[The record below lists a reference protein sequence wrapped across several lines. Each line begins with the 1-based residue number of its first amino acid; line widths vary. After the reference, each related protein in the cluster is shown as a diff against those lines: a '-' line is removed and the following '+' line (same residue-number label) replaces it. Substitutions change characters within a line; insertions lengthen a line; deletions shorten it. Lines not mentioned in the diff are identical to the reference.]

1 MLNFNIKD
9 MKKFIYLLLVV
20 GLTFATSCKKGFL
33 DQVPND
39 RLTLDETFKTRSTA
53 ERFLNNIYSQIPDE
67 FGQRNPDESRNA
79 GVWTGAAD
87 EAEFVWGFNQANN
100 VNIGSWDANTGF
112 VNSYWNNFYRGIR
125 SASFF
130 MANIDKVTED
140 ITPQITVQYKN
151 EARALRAIYYFYLVR
166 AFGPVIILGDNVVE
180 PDAPSESVQLPRSS
194 MEECVAYIASELEAA
209 AANLP
214 TVAANDNNYGRINK
228 GMALSYRLQA
238 YLLAASPLYNGNSD
252 LAALKNKDGK
262 QLVSQTADA
271 SKWKRA
277 SDAYKAYITQFVPST
292 YSLYRKNDGAG
303 VFSPYLSCR
312 DLFIDKFNS
321 EIIMSRLDASIEG
334 RQYELT
340 PYHNGKNSEVRG
352 SGGLSATQGQVDAFF
367 MANGLSINDVGS
379 GYQTTGTTLYQPV
392 GSPQATDTFNQWVN
406 REPRFYV
413 NITYHNSVWLNTTFG
428 NIITEMNNNGNSGK
442 ATGGND
448 YSVTGYIVRKAMGL
462 GNWHENNRPNILYR
476 VGNLFLDYVEAL
488 NESTPGDADILLYLN
503 QIRSRAGIPTY
514 GSGTGQIAAPT
525 TQDAMREAIRKER
538 RVELA
543 FENVRYF
550 DTRRWKIAETTD
562 NGPMYG
568 LNVTQNLPAFF
579 TKTVFENRVF
589 TKRHYLFPIP
599 SKDVNSD
606 NLMVQ
611 NPGW

>member
-1 MLNFNIKD
+1 
-9 MKKFIYLLLVV
+9 MKKYIYVSLLV

-53 ERFLNNIYSQIPDE
+53 ERFLNNVYSLIPDE
-67 FGQRNPDESRNA
+67 FAQRNPDVNRNG
-79 GVWTGAAD
+79 GVWTGSGD

-100 VNIGSWDANTGF
+100 VNIGSWDAGTGF

-130 MANIDKVTED
+130 MENIDKVTQD
-140 ITPQITVQYKN
+140 ITPQVITQYKN
-151 EARALRAIYYFYLVR
+151 EARALRAIYYFYLIR
-166 AFGPVIILGDNVVE
+166 LYGPVVIVGDKVID
-180 PDAPSESVQLPRSS
+180 PDASTEAMSLPRSS
-194 MEECVAYIASELEAA
+194 MDECINYIASELEAA
-209 AANLP
+209 SANLP
-214 TVAANDNNYGRINK
+214 TAAANDMNYARINK

-238 YLLAASPLYNGNSD
+238 LLLGASPLYNGNTD
-252 LAALKNKDGK
+252 MANLKNKDGK
-262 QLVSQTADA
+262 QLISQTFDVA
-271 SKWKRA
+271 KWKRA

-292 YSLYRKNDGAG
+292 YSLYKKNNSSG
-303 VFSPYLSCR
+303 VFDPYLSCR
-312 DLFIDKFNS
+312 DIFIDKFNS
-321 EIIMSRLDASIEG
+321 EIIMSRLDGSIES

-340 PYHNGKNSEVRG
+340 PYHSGKNSEVRG
-352 SGGLSATQGQVDAFF
+352 SAGLGATQNQVDAFF
-367 MANGLSINDVGS
+367 TASGRSIDDPLS
-379 GYQTTGTTLYQPV
+379 GYTETGTTLYKAP
-392 GSPQATDTFNQWVN
+392 GSPIATDTYNQWVN

-428 NIITEMNNNGNSGK
+428 NVVTEFNNNGNSGK

-448 YSVTGYIVRKAMGL
+448 YTVTGYAVRKAMGL
-462 GNWHENNRPNILYR
+462 GNWRESNRAVILYR

-488 NESTPGDADILLYLN
+488 NESTPGDADILIYLN
-503 QIRSRAGIPTY
+503 QIRERAGIPLY
-514 GSGTGQIAAPT
+514 GSGVNEVPT
-525 TQDAMREAIRKER
+525 PATQAAMRDAIRKER
-538 RVELA
+538 RSELA

-562 NGPMYG
+562 NGPIYG
-568 LNVTQNLPAFF
+568 LSITKNLPDFF
-579 TKTVFENRVF
+579 TKVAFESRVF

-599 SKDVNSD
+599 AKDVNSD

>member
-1 MLNFNIKD
+1 
-9 MKKFIYLLLVV
+9 MKKYILITFVAC
-20 GLTFATSCKKGFL
+20 LTLATSCKKGFL

-39 RLTLDETFKTRSTA
+39 RLTLEETFTNRATA
-53 ERFLNNIYSQIPDE
+53 EKFLNNVYSWIPDE
-67 FGQRNPDESRNA
+67 FGQRNPNTGRNA
-79 GVWTGAAD
+79 GIWTGAAD

-112 VNSYWNNFYRGIR
+112 VNDYWNNYYKGIR

-130 MANIDKVTED
+130 IANIDKVTQD
-140 ITPQITVQYKN
+140 ITPQLITQYKN
-151 EARALRAIYYFYLVR
+151 EARALRAMYYFYLVR
-166 AFGPVIILGDNVVE
+166 TYGPVVLLGEEVIA
-180 PDAPSESVQLPRSS
+180 PDAPSESVRLPRSS
-194 MEECVAYIASELEAA
+194 FDECINYIASELQTAA
-209 AANLP
+209 DNLP
-214 TVAANDNNYGRINK
+214 VNPINDNNYGRITK

-238 YLLAASPLYNGNSD
+238 YLLAASPLYNGNTD
-252 LAALKNKDGK
+252 MAALKNKDGK
-262 QLVSQTADA
+262 QLISQTYDA
-271 SKWKRA
+271 GKWKRA
-277 SDAYKAYITQFVPST
+277 SDAYKAYITQFVPGT
-292 YSLYRKNDGAG
+292 YSLYRKNDASGN
-303 VFSPYLSCR
+303 FSPYLSCR
-312 DLFIDKFNS
+312 DVFIDRFNS
-321 EIIMSRLDASIEG
+321 EIIMSRIDASIEA

-352 SGGLSATQGQVDAFF
+352 SGGLAATQNQVDAFF
-367 MANGLSINDVGS
+367 MANGKSIDESGS
-379 GYQTTGTTLYQPV
+379 GYVTSGTTNYKAP
-392 GSPQATDTFNQWVN
+392 GSPIATDTYNQWVN

-413 NITYHNSVWLNTTFG
+413 NITYHNSVWLNTTYG

-462 GNWHENNRPNILYR
+462 GNWRESNRPCILYR

-488 NESTPGDADILLYLN
+488 NESTPGDPDILNYLN
-503 QIRSRAGIPTY
+503 QIRDRAGIPTY
-514 GSGTGQIAAPT
+514 GAGVGQIPAPAN
-525 TQDAMREAIRKER
+525 QDLMREAIRKER

-562 NGPMYG
+562 NGPING
-568 LNVTQNLPAFF
+568 LSISKNLPDFF
-579 TKTVFENRVF
+579 TVVPFETRVF

-606 NLMVQ
+606 DLMVQ